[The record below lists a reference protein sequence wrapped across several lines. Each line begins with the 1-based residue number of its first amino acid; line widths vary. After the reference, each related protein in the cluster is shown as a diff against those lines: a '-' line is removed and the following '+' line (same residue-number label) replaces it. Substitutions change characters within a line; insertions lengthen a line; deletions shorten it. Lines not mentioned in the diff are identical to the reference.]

1 MLSNV
6 SISIRISA
14 MVVASLLTISLLIF
28 VAVLG
33 EGKIS
38 QATVMLN
45 QFQMAFDETSSVER
59 AAAQMQY
66 HANRFIAERD
76 GTAASSFKAAATTVT
91 NGLDELQKMSAA
103 TEEAANIGL
112 LVEGLSHILTS
123 FEQIEAKAGIL
134 GLDDGS
140 GLRGQLKTSSTA
152 VEDELKLW
160 PNLDKL
166 IVPMLSM
173 RIQEKNFF
181 LYGDTDVVG
190 PYRKAYN
197 EFSFKVDSVD
207 LDGDT
212 KTKLSALAKSYR
224 KDFESS
230 VEAFKT
236 LHDNITVFNDTVNAL
251 WPRFG
256 SLLESARQGMTA
268 ATTAQRAVRDEVV
281 IQSLTIL
288 AILLGTFVAISLI
301 VSLSITRPLRAIEN
315 VMRRL
320 ASGDDSAE
328 VPGTGRRDEIGEM
341 ARAVQVFQTG
351 LVERARLAAEQLAA
365 QEARDRRAR
374 ALEVLIDGF
383 QSAILAITETVASA
397 AGELHSNSEI
407 MTRIAEQTRRQ
418 SGVAATAAEQA
429 SANVQTVAAA
439 SDQLHLSISEIGR
452 QIQDSAT
459 ITSAAA
465 NDAERTNANVA
476 ALAAAATKIGQV
488 VRLIDAISS
497 QTNLLALNATIE
509 AAHAG
514 EAGKGF
520 VIVAN
525 EVKGLAK
532 KAAEA
537 AREIAGVIAEMQAMT
552 AETVTAIKSIG
563 HTIASL
569 NEVASV
575 ISAAVEE
582 QTAATNEIARNIEQA
597 AAGTIVVSVNVNDV
611 SEETSTTVETARRVL
626 DAAIELAKQGDIL
639 RQDVALFVEQ
649 VRAA

>member
-1 MLSNV
+1 M
-6 SISIRISA
+6 
-14 MVVASLLTISLLIF
+14 
-28 VAVLG
+28 
-33 EGKIS
+33 
-38 QATVMLN
+38 MLN
-45 QFQMAFDETSSVER
+45 QFQMAFDETSSVEQ

-66 HANRFIAERD
+66 QANRFIAERD
-76 GTAASSFKAAATTVT
+76 GGAAGTFKTAAATVT
-91 NGLDELQKMSAA
+91 KGLDRLRTMAAA
-103 TEEAANIGL
+103 TEGTADIGR
-112 LVEGLSHILTS
+112 LVEGLGDILTA
-123 FEQIEAKAGIL
+123 FEQIEGKAGTL

-140 GLRGQLKTSSTA
+140 GLRGQLKTSSRA
-152 VEDELKLW
+152 VEDELKQW

-166 IVPMLSM
+166 IVPMLNM

-181 LYGDTDVVG
+181 LYGDTGVVG

-207 LDGDT
+207 LDADT
-212 KTKLSALAKSYR
+212 KTKLAALAKSYR
-224 KDFESS
+224 KDFELS
-230 VEAFKT
+230 VAAFKT
-236 LHDNITVFNDTVNAL
+236 LHENIEMFNDAVNAL

-256 SLLESARQGMTA
+256 ALLESARQGMTA
-268 ATTAQRAVRDEVV
+268 ATAAQRAVRDEVLV
-281 IQSLTIL
+281 QSLTIL
-288 AILLGTFVAISLI
+288 AILLGGFMAISLT
-301 VSLSITRPLRAIEN
+301 VSLSITRPLRAIEGA
-315 VMRRL
+315 MRRL
-320 ASGDDSAE
+320 AAGDDGAE
-328 VPGTGRRDEIGEM
+328 VPGTKRRDEIGEM
-341 ARAVQVFQTG
+341 ARAVQVFQGG
-351 LVERARLAAEQLAA
+351 LIERARLAAEQLAA
-365 QEARDRRAR
+365 QETRDRRAR
-374 ALEVLIDGF
+374 ALEALIDGF
-383 QSAILAITETVASA
+383 QSAILAITETVAGA

-459 ITSAAA
+459 ITSNAA

-476 ALAAAATKIGQV
+476 ALAAAAAKIGQV

-520 VIVAN
+520 VIVAT

-552 AETVTAIKSIG
+552 AETVIAIKSIG

-611 SEETSTTVETARRVL
+611 SSETSTTVETARRVL

>member
-1 MLSNV
+1 M
-6 SISIRISA
+6 
-14 MVVASLLTISLLIF
+14 
-28 VAVLG
+28 
-33 EGKIS
+33 
-38 QATVMLN
+38 
-45 QFQMAFDETSSVER
+45 
-59 AAAQMQY
+59 
-66 HANRFIAERD
+66 
-76 GTAASSFKAAATTVT
+76 
-91 NGLDELQKMSAA
+91 
-103 TEEAANIGL
+103 
-112 LVEGLSHILTS
+112 
-123 FEQIEAKAGIL
+123 
-134 GLDDGS
+134 
-140 GLRGQLKTSSTA
+140 
-152 VEDELKLW
+152 KL
-160 PNLDKL
+160 
-166 IVPMLSM
+166 
-173 RIQEKNFF
+173 
-181 LYGDTDVVG
+181 
-190 PYRKAYN
+190 A
-197 EFSFKVDSVD
+197 
-207 LDGDT
+207 
-212 KTKLSALAKSYR
+212 ALAKSYR

-230 VEAFKT
+230 VAAFKA
-236 LHDNITVFNDTVNAL
+236 LHENIEIFNGAVNAL

-268 ATTAQRAVRDEVV
+268 ATAAQRAVRDEVLA
-281 IQSLTIL
+281 QSLTIL
-288 AILLGTFVAISLI
+288 AVLLGGFMAISLI
-301 VSLSITRPLRAIEN
+301 VSLSITRPLRAIEGA
-315 VMRRL
+315 MRRL
-320 ASGDDSAE
+320 ATGDDAAE
-328 VPGTGRRDEIGEM
+328 VPGTKRRDEIGEM
-341 ARAVQVFQTG
+341 ARAVEVFRGG
-351 LVERARLAAEQLAA
+351 LIERARLAAEQLAA

-374 ALEVLIDGF
+374 ALEALIDGF
-383 QSAILAITETVASA
+383 QSAILVITETVAGA
-397 AGELHSNSEI
+397 AGELHANSEI

-459 ITSAAA
+459 ITSGAA

-520 VIVAN
+520 VIVAT
-525 EVKGLAK
+525 EVKGLAR

-597 AAGTIVVSVNVNDV
+597 AAGTIVVSVNVYDV